1 MNRASRVPQTQRAPG
16 RDPSRSKPEDRVRSK
31 GTGGSP
37 REPRDCGHLQKPVLG
52 SGATAFGPPPLSASE
67 RAPTA
72 GAPTPPP
79 PGVRWH
85 KGRTE
90 RQEQK
95 AECRRTHQRP
105 TWTNHKAFLLARR
118 RGSEGLPQGGSRDRP
133 RAGRA
138 VHACSLQ
145 RGPGSTAPWG
155 LRETPHHE
163 GSLTAS
169 PPRSFPDGSVSSL
182 RTGRGARPQTGT
194 RWSPSTLLRKK
205 SLAGSLTSN
214 RKTRAPQKVLAAKGS
229 SHGTPQFF
237 TEEQVKYWF
246 YVSAEKQN
254 LKTSHNV

>member
-1 MNRASRVPQTQRAPG
+1 MNRASRAPRHSG
-16 RDPSRSKPEDRVRSK
+16 HPGGTPPAQSRR
-31 GTGGSP
+31 T
-37 REPRDCGHLQKPVLG
+37 G
-52 SGATAFGPPPLSASE
+52 SGAKARAGLLGNQGTAATCRSLCWAPGPRHSAHPHFPPRRGRQPQAPRPLHRPESAGTKDGQRGRSRRQNAAEPTKDQPGPTTKLSSW
-67 RAPTA
+67 P
-72 GAPTPPP
+72 
-79 PGVRWH
+79 
-85 KGRTE
+85 
-90 RQEQK
+90 
-95 AECRRTHQRP
+95 
-105 TWTNHKAFLLARR
+105 RR

-169 PPRSFPDGSVSSL
+169 PPRSFPDGSVSSP
-182 RTGRGARPQTGT
+182 RTGLGARPQTGT